1 MSSTT
6 PDPEPDRTPGLDDG
20 AGVRPGE
27 TPPAET
33 SATAGLGE
41 KQPDLPSRRTNALV
55 YGIVIAVTLLV
66 ALLFVGYAVGL
77 FD

>member
-1 MSSTT
+1 MSET
-6 PDPEPDRTPGLDDG
+6 DPEPDRTPTEPGGGVSPG
-20 AGVRPGE
+20 A

-55 YGIVIAVTLLV
+55 YGIIVAVVLLV